1 MSKIVFGEVDWNSGD
16 TGAPK
21 SDFMRLEEGENVVRV
36 MSNPHQ
42 HYIHWLTLPDGS
54 KKKIVSPIDSMAL
67 VTRLTDAGFRK
78 QPKWLIKVLDR
89 KDNEFKLLE
98 VGSQIYNG
106 IKALY
111 NNTKWGKVTSY
122 DISLMRG
129 PKGSQPLYS
138 VQPNPKEAIDAS
150 LKSKF
155 IEFNNRVDMSKV
167 TKPAEVAAV
176 CEMLN
181 WDPKP
186 FTSETS
192 PDSFDDQDFQFEFE

>member
-42 HYIHWLTLPDGS
+42 HYIHWLALPDGS

-111 NNTKWGKVTSY
+111 NNAKWGKVTSY
-122 DISLMRG
+122 DISIMRG

-138 VQPNPKEAIDAS
+138 VQPNPKEAIDSS
-150 LKSKF
+150 LKTKF

-167 TKPAEVAAV
+167 TKPA
-176 CEMLN
+176 LN
-181 WDPKP
+181 STP
-186 FTSETS
+186 F
-192 PDSFDDQDFQFEFE
+192 DFLT